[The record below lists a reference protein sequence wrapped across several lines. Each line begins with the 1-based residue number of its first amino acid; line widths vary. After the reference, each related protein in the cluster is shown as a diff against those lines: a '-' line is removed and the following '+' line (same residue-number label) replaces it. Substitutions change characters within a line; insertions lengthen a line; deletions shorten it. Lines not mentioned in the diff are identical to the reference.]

1 MSKNRNVKGSNIPSI
16 NLNKELITLLTRLDA
31 EEVKEIIV
39 GIRDYVYKDK
49 EPIVNEEITDIMDMI
64 LDNINFIAKGY
75 LNGKKGGRPKKSALQ
90 DTVGTEFDMSE
101 PEIEN
106 KADLSPSND
115 SDDKIYQPEVESAS
129 NGLKMGKNEELENVD
144 IIEESKIEED
154 MGNLLVFNQTTGR
167 YEYPNKTK
175 EEIKEKVIKN
185 SLPTVQVAATAQT
198 PSIPTFEEV
207 LKVEKDAIE
216 NIIKDFNDGG
226 VNARLQAPT
235 RLNELLNRKWGRYYK
250 EEITEYIN
258 NRKIA

>member
-1 MSKNRNVKGSNIPSI
+1 MNKTRVIKGSNIPSI

-49 EPIVNEEITDIMDMI
+49 EPIVNEEITDIMDMV

-75 LNGKKGGRPKKSALQ
+75 LNGKKGGRPKKSIIQ
-90 DTVGTEFDMSE
+90 EENVEN
-101 PEIEN
+101 EN
-106 KADLSPSND
+106 KADLRPSKPLVDNL
-115 SDDKIYQPEVESAS
+115 YHPEGESAS
-129 NGLKMGKNEELENVD
+129 NGLKMGKNEVLKDNNENN
-144 IIEESKIEED
+144 IED
-154 MGNLLVFNQTTGR
+154 MGNLLVFNQTTGK

-185 SLPTVQVAATAQT
+185 SLPTVHIAATAQT

-207 LKVEKDAIE
+207 LKDEKDTIE
-216 NIIKDFNDGG
+216 DIIKDFNAGG
-226 VNARLQAPT
+226 MKSRLQAPT

-250 EEITEYIN
+250 EQITEYIN
-258 NRKIA
+258 SRRVA